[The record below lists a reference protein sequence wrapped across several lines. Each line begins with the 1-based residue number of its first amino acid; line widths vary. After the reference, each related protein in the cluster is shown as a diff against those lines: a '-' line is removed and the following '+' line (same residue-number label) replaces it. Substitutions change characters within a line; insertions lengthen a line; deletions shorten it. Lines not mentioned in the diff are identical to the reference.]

1 VDVLTTLERLDAS
14 RLGLVTV
21 QQLLRA
27 GVTRPALSR
36 AVRQGQ
42 VLRLGAGVYGSAPLP
57 DVPRFVTTDA
67 GPAPAYVIRVLAA
80 LYALGDSATASGRTA
95 AALRGWG
102 MLVEPA
108 RTIEVSV
115 PHGRGRAS
123 GTQVRLRQRRRLAR
137 ERWVPGAGAKGIWVT
152 TALQTV
158 IDCSLAL
165 PLLEAVVVLDS
176 ALRARAITVEE
187 VDRAA
192 GRLSGHRDA
201 ARARQVLL
209 LCDPANGSVL
219 ETVLRVRMAL
229 AGLSGF
235 TSQYEVTGPRG
246 QPVFR
251 VDFCAEAVR
260 LVIETDGARWHPD
273 PPRDQARDNALAARG
288 WRVLRFTWAQVVDE
302 PQLVLELIREALEC
316 RAAA

>member
-1 VDVLTTLERLDAS
+1 MYVLTTLERLDAS

-57 DVPRFVTTDA
+57 DPPRFVTTDA

-80 LYALGDSATASGRTA
+80 LYALGESATASGRTA
-95 AALRGWG
+95 AALRGWR

-137 ERWVPGAGAKGIWVT
+137 ERWVPGGGAKGIWVT

-158 IDCSLAL
+158 IDCFLVL

-187 VDRAA
+187 VDQA

-246 QPVFR
+246 QLVFR
-251 VDFCAEAVR
+251 VDFC
-260 LVIETDGARWHPD
+260 PD
-273 PPRDQARDNALAARG
+273 FRRS
-288 WRVLRFTWAQVVDE
+288 
-302 PQLVLELIREALEC
+302 
-316 RAAA
+316 